1 MSPDDEQSNEAPQNE
16 GAEQKSAETE
26 AKVKQKKEA
35 HADDIDIVQAKKK
48 IKVVK
53 KKPLK
58 PVKKRRADAK
68 EYSGR
73 DIGIEIDR
81 PTRDCVDVNCPYHG
95 KLSVRGQIIKGVCV
109 STKMNKTAVIQRER
123 RRFNQ
128 KYERYDK
135 RTKKIS
141 AHNPECL
148 EIKIGEPVAVME
160 CRPISKT
167 VSFVIIGR
175 P

>member
-1 MSPDDEQSNEAPQNE
+1 L
-16 GAEQKSAETE
+16 
-26 AKVKQKKEA
+26 
-35 HADDIDIVQAKKK
+35 
-48 IKVVK
+48 VK
-53 KKPLK
+53 KPIR
-58 PVKKRRADAK
+58 PVKKRRTEK
-68 EYSGR
+68 VEYTGK

-81 PTRDCVDVNCPYHG
+81 PTRTCVDINCPFHG
-95 KLSVRGQIIKGVCV
+95 KLSVRGQIVKGICV
-109 STKMNKTAVIQRER
+109 STKMNKTATIQRER

-128 KYERYDK
+128 KFERYEK

-175 P
+175 V